1 MNDKR
6 RGKLRRAIDF
16 IERAYGII
24 DDVRY
29 EEQDSMDNIP
39 EPLQGSERYVR
50 MEDVCDTLEKAYDY
64 CDNAIDALNDAAK

>member
-24 DDVRY
+24 DDIRY

-39 EPLQGSERYVR
+39 ETLQGSDRYAR
-50 MEDVCDTLEKAYDY
+50 MEDTRDALEKAYDY
-64 CDNAIDALNDAAK
+64 CDSAIDALNDAVK